1 MNCSPRSTVSG
12 IGLSLLALAGIFAAS
27 ACFMQ
32 AKQTAPADAPAVD
45 APKPSAAAPLPTN
58 RYRQLA
64 PGVMQTIDP
73 KPEVQETYS
82 RHNVVELLAVD
93 PSYDWAKDVSFRRD
107 IWHLEF
113 KFKPV
118 RMVSVD
124 VPQETGVM
132 KKKLIWYMVYTVTNP
147 GKVLHPVQEENGT
160 YKVETTDKPARF
172 VPEFLL
178 ESTELNKAYPDRVIP
193 VALGPI
199 RSREDPNRTFD
210 TSVEIA
216 AREIK
221 PGETIWGVA
230 MWEEIDPRIVRFSV
244 YVKGLTNAYKWK
256 DEPGAYKTGDPLG
269 KGRRLACKTLKLNF
283 WRPGDEFNLRE
294 EEIRYGIPG
303 EVDYEWVYR

>member
-1 MNCSPRSTVSG
+1 MNRSPRSSVSG
-12 IGLSLLALAGIFAAS
+12 IGLSLLALAGMLAAS
-27 ACFMQ
+27 ACFAQ
-32 AKQTAPADAPAVD
+32 AKQTSPAAPAANA
-45 APKPSAAAPLPTN
+45 AKPSTAAPLPTN

-64 PGVMQTIDP
+64 PGVMLSVDP
-73 KPEVQETYS
+73 KTEVQETVS
-82 RHNVVELLAVD
+82 RHDVVELLAVD
-93 PSYDWAKDVSFRRD
+93 PNYDWAKDVSFRRD

-113 KFKPV
+113 KFKPL

-124 VPQETGVM
+124 VPQGTGVM
-132 KKKLIWYMVYTVTNP
+132 KKKLIWYMVYTVPNP
-147 GKVLHPVQEENGT
+147 GKVLHPVKDEDGT
-160 YKVETTDKPARF
+160 FKVQTPDKPIRF

-178 ESTELNKAYPDRVIP
+178 QSTELNKAYPDRVIP

-221 PGETIWGVA
+221 SGETVWGVA

-244 YVKGLTNAYKWK
+244 FVKGLTHAYRWK
-256 DEPGAYKTGDPLG
+256 DEPGAYKTGDQLG
-269 KGRRLACKTLKLNF
+269 KGRRLASKTLRLNF